1 MKYLIKDTNYNKMY
15 KPKMIGMIL
24 TGKQEIGEYV
34 AIEYNG
40 EILYFLTSEV
50 EEIKEQIK
58 ANKTNVV
65 NSIKV
70 LWADDKKREYVKQVL
85 RIKSGLKQRTIKED
99 LDSIIYYYNR
109 LIELYLLSCKQII
122 DSRLN
127 YILKPVIVEIL
138 KSNLELRDR
147 KDAENMLSWSL

>member
-147 KDAENMLSWSL
+147 KDAENMLS

>member
-15 KPKMIGMIL
+15 KPEMIGMIL
-24 TGKQEIGEYV
+24 TGKKEIGEYV

-65 NSIKV
+65 NSIRV
-70 LWADDKKREYVKQVL
+70 LWADDKKRKYVKQVL
-85 RIKSGLKQRTIKED
+85 RIKSGLKQRTVKED

-127 YILKPVIVEIL
+127 YILKPVVIEIL

-147 KDAENMLSWSL
+147 EDAENMLSWSL

>member
-15 KPKMIGMIL
+15 KPEMIGMIL

-34 AIEYNG
+34 AIEYNR

-65 NSIKV
+65 KSIKV

-127 YILKPVIVEIL
+127 YILKPVVIEIL

-147 KDAENMLSWSL
+147 ADAENMLSWSL

>member
-85 RIKSGLKQRTIKED
+85 RIKSGLKQRTVKED

>member
-15 KPKMIGMIL
+15 KPEMVGMIL
-24 TGKQEIGEYV
+24 EGKQEIGEYV

-65 NSIKV
+65 KSIKV

-127 YILKPVIVEIL
+127 YILKPVVIEIL

>member
-70 LWADDKKREYVKQVL
+70 LWTDDKKREYVKQVL

-127 YILKPVIVEIL
+127 YILKPVVVEIL

-147 KDAENMLSWSL
+147 EDAENMLSWSL

>member
-147 KDAENMLSWSL
+147 EDAENMLSWSL

>member
-15 KPKMIGMIL
+15 KPEMVGMIL

-34 AIEYNG
+34 AIEHNG

-85 RIKSGLKQRTIKED
+85 RIKSGLKQRTVKED

-127 YILKPVIVEIL
+127 YILKPVVIEIL